1 MRSNI
6 PDRLLYHQDTDYGR
20 PLSVPSTGLELRSR
34 IYVEV
39 KAVNLTG
46 K

>member
-1 MRSNI
+1 MSWVI
-6 PDRLLYHQDTDYGR
+6 QDTTYSYQ
-20 PLSVPSTGLELRSR
+20 LVVPSSGMELRSR

>member
-1 MRSNI
+1 MLI
-6 PDRLLYHQDTDYGR
+6 QDTNYSHQ
-20 PLSVPSTGLELRSR
+20 LVVPSSGLDLRSR
-34 IYVEV
+34 VYVEV

>member
-1 MRSNI
+1 MSRVI
-6 PDRLLYHQDTDYGR
+6 QDTNYSYE
-20 PLSVPSTGLELRSR
+20 LVVPSSGLELRSR
-34 IYVEV
+34 VYVEV